1 MGRPLDCGNGRG
13 PVIPEHHEATERP
26 LVFLSDGHE
35 LLGIL
40 HLPEGTFDTAVIML
54 SAGSQYRVGPHRQQ
68 LLLARALAERGIAI
82 LRYDSSGTAD
92 SDGPYRDFE
101 VGADLEAAV
110 AAIRAAVPA
119 LKHVVLWGICGSASA
134 ILAYRERCADVRG
147 LILVNPWVRSERSEA
162 RAYLSHYYWK
172 KIWNAS
178 FWRKIFSG
186 RFDFGSAL
194 PSFFGIVGS
203 AIRSQP
209 KAPVQDPPAASAM
222 EENAAREPPG
232 DLEERM
238 ADGLES
244 FMGRVLI
251 IMSENDLTAR
261 KFDEFVRS
269 SKRWRR
275 LLDSSAIERRDLRE
289 ADHVFSDPR
298 WRDQVIDWMSDWVHD
313 LTRKTISK

>member
-1 MGRPLDCGNGRG
+1 MNSARQ
-13 PVIPEHHEATERP
+13 EATERP
-26 LVFLSDGHE
+26 LVFPSDGHE

-40 HLPEGTFDTAVIML
+40 HLPEGTPDTGVIML

-68 LLLARALAERGIAI
+68 LLVARALSERGIAI

-101 VGADLEAAV
+101 IGADLEAAV
-110 AAIRAAVPA
+110 VALRTAVPA
-119 LKHVVLWGICGSASA
+119 MKHVVLWGICGSASA

-162 RAYLSHYYWK
+162 RAYLSHYYWNQ
-172 KIWNAS
+172 IWNAS

-186 RFDFGSAL
+186 RFDFRSASR
-194 PSFFGIVGS
+194 SFFGIVRS
-203 AIRSQP
+203 AIRSRHT
-209 KAPVQDPPAASAM
+209 APVQDLPAASAM
-222 EENAAREPPG
+222 EANGAREPPG
-232 DLEERM
+232 DLEQRM

-244 FMGRVLI
+244 FMGEVLI

-269 SKRWRR
+269 SRRWRM
-275 LLDSSAIERRDLRE
+275 LLDASAVERRDLRE

-298 WRDQVIDWMSDWVHD
+298 WRDQVIDWMSDWLRD
-313 LTRKTISK
+313 LTRKATQK